1 VKDFLQYWG
10 STIFTSIVI
19 LGLSTIIIVQD
30 VRHSANQIKLYEEL
44 IDMHHFNGVLNSDNA
59 VKELQLDHAEE
70 LLDQQHDVL
79 RNMYNELMK
88 LKGLSPIPGE
98 NKKNLP
104 NRSEA

>member
-1 VKDFLQYWG
+1 MKDFLQYWG
-10 STIFTSIVI
+10 STIFTGIVI
-19 LGLSTIIIVQD
+19 FGLGTAVVIQD
-30 VRHSANQIKLYEEL
+30 ARHSAIQIKLYEEL
-44 IDMHHFNGVLNSDNA
+44 IDMHHFNGVLRNDNSI
-59 VKELQLDHAEE
+59 KELQLETAKE

-98 NKKNLP
+98 NKNNPP

>member
-1 VKDFLQYWG
+1 VKNFLQYWG
-10 STIFTSIVI
+10 STIFTGIVI

-59 VKELQLDHAEE
+59 IKELQLDHAEE
-70 LLDQQHDVL
+70 LLDQQHEVL

-88 LKGLSPIPGE
+88 LKGLLPLPEE
-98 NKKNLP
+98 NKENRP